1 MDFACAKGEWFSDR
15 KHTSN
20 RTGGITM
27 LGGQILH
34 GGDYNPDQWLDC
46 PEVLEEDVRL
56 MKEANVN
63 CVSLGIFA
71 WAALEP
77 EEGRYEFDWLEKIID
92 RLGEEGIQVVLA
104 TPSGA
109 MPHWL
114 TQKYPETMQVQAD
127 GKRNL
132 PGKRH
137 NFCYTSPVMRE
148 KIYQIDSAL
157 SERFGRKENV
167 ILWHLSNELG
177 GNFADSSCHCE
188 LCQEAFRNWLKEKYG
203 TLDNLNRAYWS
214 TFWSHTYTDWSQ
226 LHSPAPHG
234 ETTMTALTL
243 DWKRFV
249 TYQMSDF
256 VRTETAAVRTHSD
269 LPLTTNFM
277 YFFKGLDYGK
287 MRDDLDIIS
296 WDNYPFWHKTKDEV
310 PVAVR
315 AAANHNIMRS
325 LKKQPFLL
333 MESTPSAVSWREF
346 NPIKRPGM
354 HMLSSMQAI
363 AHGSDSVQYFQWRKG
378 RGAYEKF
385 HGAVVDHKNG
395 SNTRTFRQVTELG
408 ERLRNISGLVD
419 GTVNRPK
426 AAMIFDWENWWA
438 LEDASGPRLDISY
451 IDCIL
456 DHYQAFW
463 EAGIDTDFLNMDDSL
478 EGYAVVAAPL
488 NYMYKPGYAEKVRRF
503 VEGGG
508 IYVTTYFSGIVD
520 DTDLCFTGHHPLA
533 DVLGLEQEEIDAPSG
548 DFPNSFRYGEK
559 QYPAG
564 SLRELIHASEETKV
578 HSVYEEDYVK
588 GEPVVTEHRYGKG
601 AAWYIAAEPD
611 MEFLRSFYGDRLKEA
626 GVQNALG
633 TDLPYGVTVAERMGS
648 DGRSLVFVMNFRNEA
663 VTVRGTGKWADAESE
678 RTYDGSM
685 TLGAFECL
693 VLRK

>member
-1 MDFACAKGEWFSDR
+1 
-15 KHTSN
+15 
-20 RTGGITM
+20 M

-269 LPLTTNFM
+269 LPVTTNFM

-488 NYMYKPGYAEKVRRF
+488 NYMYKPGYAEKIKNY
-503 VEGGG
+503 VENGGA
-508 IYVTTYFSGIVD
+508 YVTTFFSGMAD
-520 DTDLCFTGHHPLA
+520 ETDLCFLAHHPLE
-533 DVLGLEQEEIDAPSG
+533 DVLGVIQEEVDAPSE
-548 DFPNSFRYGEK
+548 DFENQFVYGGMT
-559 QYPAG
+559 YPA
-564 SLRELIHASEETKV
+564 RRMCEIIHPKETAEV
-578 HSVYEEDYVK
+578 LAVYEKDFYA
-588 GEPVVTEHRYGKG
+588 GCPVVTCNPYGKG
-601 AAWYIAAEPD
+601 RAWYLAAESDPA
-611 MEFLRSFYGDRLKEA
+611 FLRAFYKDVFAEA
-626 GVQNALG
+626 GLQNALG
-633 TDLPYGVTVAERMGS
+633 AELPYGVTVTERSSAAGEEAK
-648 DGRSLVFVMNFRNEA
+648 RIVFVMNFKNEP
-663 VTVRGTGKWADAESE
+663 VTVEGIGRWTDAESGE
-678 RTYDGSM
+678 ACEGSFG
-685 TLGAFECL
+685 LDAFQCRIL
-693 VLRK
+693 MKTF